1 MDKDT
6 AQKVV
11 RTSIRVMALLN
22 ELVGD
27 LQTALPKPAFE
38 EQRRIIGQIM
48 GMVSLDLI
56 SPTVALHSCF
66 EIGSAEAWKRAG
78 EFEAS
83 HWLQTLHDLELS
95 PDAGGQH

>member
-1 MDKDT
+1 MDEDS

-27 LQTALPKPAFE
+27 LQKALPKPVFD

-56 SPTVALHSCF
+56 NPTVALHPAF

-78 EFEAS
+78 ELEAP
-83 HWLQTLHDLELS
+83 HWLHTLHGS
-95 PDAGGQH
+95 